1 MIRSR
6 AKGDK
11 PRVLKAS
18 PERSNKL
25 RLRRWRRRSEVVA
38 KGTFNVLYSKNPP
51 AAGRPF
57 KASDLTGGREGGRLQ
72 AHCCIPAASIKR
84 WLCLL
89 PSPSMLK
96 ILAERTIVRA
106 TQLRND
112 FQLVRIYAASSQFSE
127 KVCRLYGIFL
137 VLKPDKRTTTVE

>member
-1 MIRSR
+1 
-6 AKGDK
+6 
-11 PRVLKAS
+11 
-18 PERSNKL
+18 
-25 RLRRWRRRSEVVA
+25 
-38 KGTFNVLYSKNPP
+38 
-51 AAGRPF
+51 
-57 KASDLTGGREGGRLQ
+57 
-72 AHCCIPAASIKR
+72 
-84 WLCLL
+84 
-89 PSPSMLK
+89 MLK